1 MCLTYI
7 QFYIHMVLKPAR
19 PCRLLTG
26 HVTRFEEASTSG
38 KSPPRGRRKRA
49 ERQRP
54 AFEASSGNVYLDL
67 GFSPPEAEYLALR
80 SRLML
85 MLERLI
91 ADRQLTQ
98 VDAARVLGVSQPR
111 VSDVVRGRVERFT
124 IDALVEMLA
133 RAGVRLDIVALP
145 ASA

>member
-1 MCLTYI
+1 
-7 QFYIHMVLKPAR
+7 
-19 PCRLLTG
+19 
-26 HVTRFEEASTSG
+26 
-38 KSPPRGRRKRA
+38 
-49 ERQRP
+49 
-54 AFEASSGNVYLDL
+54 VYLDL

-85 MLERLI
+85 MLERVI
-91 ADRQLTQ
+91 ADRRLTQ
-98 VDAARVLGVSQPR
+98 VAAARLLAVSQPR
-111 VSDVVRGRVERFT
+111 VSDVVRGRVQRFT